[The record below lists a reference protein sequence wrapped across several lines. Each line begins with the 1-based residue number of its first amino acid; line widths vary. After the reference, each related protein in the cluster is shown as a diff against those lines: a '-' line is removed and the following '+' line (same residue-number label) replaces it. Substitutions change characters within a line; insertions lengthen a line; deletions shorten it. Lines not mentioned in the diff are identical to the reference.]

1 MRLVRFHLEP
11 WQKGGSDFTVTPCAS
26 PLPLNARAHRRQRS
40 ADLDLLAADDVDG
53 DAALSPELIELRA
66 MRKRAKQWRWRYPQV
81 VKRLAI
87 MCSDVIA
94 RNVIITSIEMG
105 IDC

>member
-26 PLPLNARAHRRQRS
+26 PLPLAVHRRQRS
-40 ADLDLLAADDVDG
+40 ADVSTLAEVDDVG
-53 DAALSPELIELRA
+53 DVDDPDRA
-66 MRKRAKQWRWRYPQV
+66 ERRRKRKQAKVWRWRYPQV
-81 VKRLAI
+81 VKRLST

-94 RNVIITSIEMG
+94 RNVG
-105 IDC
+105 LNYLGGLNC

>member
-26 PLPLNARAHRRQRS
+26 PLPLQPAAHRRQRS
-40 ADLDLLAADDVDG
+40 ADLSVALSADG
-53 DAALSPELIELRA
+53 DDGAPSADPEVVALREQ
-66 MRKRAKQWRWRYPQV
+66 RKRAKVWRWRYPQV
-81 VKRLAI
+81 VKRLAT

-94 RNVIITSIEMG
+94 RNVG
-105 IDC
+105 FR

>member
-26 PLPLNARAHRRQRS
+26 PLPLAPAVHRRQRS
-40 ADLDLLAADDVDG
+40 ADLSVVLSDDDGSNCAD
-53 DAALSPELIELRA
+53 PELIAQRQQ
-66 MRKRAKQWRWRYPQV
+66 RKRAKVWRWRYPQV
-81 VKRLAI
+81 VKRLAT

-94 RNVIITSIEMG
+94 RNVGLG
-105 IDC
+105 INCRKCF